1 MSTGSDP
8 ERLHFLELVAQ
19 LKFKLDNRCSNNQ
32 AEQLAVAKTLD
43 VTESIVISE
52 NSPRTVNT
60 FTDSRIR
67 LDSLKNVNNHGYF
80 IEEIRKRV
88 SILER
93 VNWTIEF
100 SWFKAHIGEHG
111 NELADRLAKD
121 AARNRDTMIAFNRV
135 PKSTMYSEIE
145 EKAKQK
151 WQKGC
156 ENCAKADITKQFS
169 PNGQDRL
176 KLKINITAVFAVI
189 VTGQG
194 KTKAYLH
201 RLKIMDHATCACNK

>member
-1 MSTGSDP
+1 M
-8 ERLHFLELVAQ
+8 
-19 LKFKLDNRCSNNQ
+19 
-32 AEQLAVAKTLD
+32 
-43 VTESIVISE
+43 
-52 NSPRTVNT
+52 
-60 FTDSRIR
+60 
-67 LDSLKNVNNHGYF
+67 
-80 IEEIRKRV
+80 
-88 SILER
+88 ER